1 MPALVVAHTPITSR
15 VYDIPSP
22 LSVSSIWVRV
32 RVSVRR
38 CCRFSGLYAFHS
50 SDSAAVGIP
59 RRMIAVLM
67 SYQAPA
73 SSTGA
78 SLQWIGRWVCRIR
91 SKSASRM
98 TLEDGIRR
106 GVGPRLLVLV
116 GMSAGVGVF
125 RSTHSLGARLNTAS
139 DYPLHHS
146 RCSKLTNSIESFL
159 VSADQRFSF
168 LRYFVILQSLYYW
181 PGSKSKLRNRSSTSK
196 MPINE
201 LSEV

>member
-1 MPALVVAHTPITSR
+1 
-15 VYDIPSP
+15 
-22 LSVSSIWVRV
+22 
-32 RVSVRR
+32 
-38 CCRFSGLYAFHS
+38 
-50 SDSAAVGIP
+50 
-59 RRMIAVLM
+59 MIAVLM

-98 TLEDGIRR
+98 TLEDGVRR

-159 VSADQRFSF
+159 VSAVRIYSNLRAKHNPSSYGHKNYQF
-168 LRYFVILQSLYYW
+168 LRLFLIQIWVL
-181 PGSKSKLRNRSSTSK
+181 K
-196 MPINE
+196 
-201 LSEV
+201 

>member
-1 MPALVVAHTPITSR
+1 MG
-15 VYDIPSP
+15 
-22 LSVSSIWVRV
+22 V

-98 TLEDGIRR
+98 TLEDGVRR
-106 GVGPRLLVLV
+106 GVGPRLLILV
-116 GMSAGVGVF
+116 GMTAGVGVF

-146 RCSKLTNSIESFL
+146 RCSKLTNSTIESFL
-159 VSADQRFSF
+159 S
-168 LRYFVILQSLYYW
+168 LRTRDSHSYGTSLYC
-181 PGSKSKLRNRSSTSK
+181 KACITVCKFFSSYNYSYNY
-196 MPINE
+196 I
-201 LSEV
+201 L

>member
-98 TLEDGIRR
+98 TLEDGVRR
-106 GVGPRLLVLV
+106 EVGPRLLVLV

-159 VSADQRFSF
+159 S
-168 LRYFVILQSLYYW
+168 LRTRIRVHPSESTIKSYTAKCVLMHQS
-181 PGSKSKLRNRSSTSK
+181 GT
-196 MPINE
+196 
-201 LSEV
+201 LSEI

>member
-59 RRMIAVLM
+59 RQMIAVLM

-139 DYPLHHS
+139 AYPLHHS

-159 VSADQRFSF
+159 S
-168 LRYFVILQSLYYW
+168 LRTRIPGPSVRIYSNLLLQKKKSV
-181 PGSKSKLRNRSSTSK
+181 GSERQ
-196 MPINE
+196 E
-201 LSEV
+201 LNLWLALD